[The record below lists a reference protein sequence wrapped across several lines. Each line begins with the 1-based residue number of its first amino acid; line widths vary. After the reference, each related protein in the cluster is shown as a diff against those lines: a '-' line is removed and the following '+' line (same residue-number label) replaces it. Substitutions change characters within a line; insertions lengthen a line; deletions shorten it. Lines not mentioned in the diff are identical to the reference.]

1 MSETSK
7 IYKRKATWQNFVS
20 LSFINFSSEEMDK
33 KRKYRITEVKQA
45 KSVAGD
51 FLQSIQLDKAID
63 FGLPEIDDRY
73 HIWRVPLLSKSK
85 EAIGEVVIDAVT
97 TFVNEKKTTSKEV
110 LESRL
115 LGRKSINGHKEKR
128 STNGSSDAP
137 KISSIR
143 NTVGLGDSEELLIE
157 MPAESV
163 DLVFTSPPYY
173 NARPEYAD
181 YLSYEEY
188 LLKIKKIIHQC
199 HRVLNEGRFFVMN
212 VSPVLVRRA
221 NRNESSKR
229 IAVPFDMHRLFIEEG
244 FEFVDDIHWVKPEGA
259 GWATGRGRRFAAD
272 RNPLQYKPVPVTEY
286 ILVYRKATDK
296 LIDWHIRKHP
306 HPEVVESS
314 KIEDGYE
321 TTNLWKIHPAYH
333 SKHPAV
339 FPMELAEKVIKYYSF
354 KNDVVLDPFAGSGT
368 VGKAAVK
375 TDRRFVLFEQ
385 DAEYMNIIKDEI
397 HQWLHNKAEDVNWI
411 NTGPADNKT
420 PYFNF

>member
-1 MSETSK
+1 
-7 IYKRKATWQNFVS
+7 
-20 LSFINFSSEEMDK
+20 MDK
-33 KRKYRITEVKQA
+33 KKQYRITEVKQA
-45 KSVAGD
+45 KSIAMD
-51 FLQSIQLDKAID
+51 FLQSIQLEKAID

-73 HIWRVPLLSKSK
+73 HIWRVPLLNKTK

-97 TFVNEKKTTSKEV
+97 TFINEKKTTSKET

-115 LGRKSINGHKEKR
+115 LGRKSKNGH
-128 STNGSSDAP
+128 SPSNGNSKQDVP
-137 KISSIR
+137 KISNLR
-143 NTVGLGDSEELLIE
+143 NTVGQGDSEDLLME

-188 LLKIKKIIHQC
+188 LLKIRKIIHQC

-212 VSPVLVRRA
+212 ISPVLVRRA
-221 NRNESSKR
+221 NRSESSKR
-229 IAVPFDMHRLFIEEG
+229 IAVPFDFHRLFIEEG

-306 HPEVVESS
+306 KQELVEAS

-321 TTNLWKIHPAYH
+321 TTNLWKIHPAFH
-333 SKHPAV
+333 SQHPAV
-339 FPMELAEKVIKYYSF
+339 FPIELAEKVIKYYSF
-354 KNDVVLDPFAGSGT
+354 KEDVVLDPFAGSGT

-375 TDRRFVLFEQ
+375 LGRRFVLFEQ
-385 DAEYMNIIKDEI
+385 DPEYMKIIKAEI
-397 HQWLHNKAEDVNWI
+397 HQWLHNKVNEVNWI
-411 NTGPADNKT
+411 NTTPSENKT
-420 PYFNF
+420 PYLNF